1 MTETKKIPLS
11 KVFVD
16 DEVREA
22 GLRAMNSGWYILAK
36 ECEAFEAELAA
47 YVGTK
52 EAVLCSNWTTGA
64 LMLHHAMGVCP
75 GDEILVPSHTAFPS
89 IEPMIHRGARPVFID
104 IDETYCIDV
113 DQLEAAMSARTV
125 GILPVHLYGHP
136 ANMDGIFLA
145 AKKHGLW
152 VVEDCAQAFG
162 AQYRGQT
169 VGSIAVSG
177 AFSFFPSKNLTVM
190 GDGGCITTNDLALAK
205 KLRMLRD
212 HGRSS
217 KYVHEFVGY
226 NFRFNELQAAIGRA
240 ELRNVDRLNE
250 HRREVAARYNER
262 LASVVKTPT
271 ERPWA
276 RHVYHMYVITTDRR
290 DALAEFLKG
299 KGIGTGI
306 HYPIANHQQPAMRKM
321 FSDLPRLPNTE
332 EAVTRILSLPIYGDL
347 PMEDVDYVCDAV
359 LQFFEK
365 FATANSSEDG
375 K

>member
-1 MTETKKIPLS
+1 MKKVPLS
-11 KVFVD
+11 RVFVN

-22 GLRAMNSGWYILAK
+22 GIRAMNSGWYILAN

-52 EAVLCSNWTTGA
+52 EAVLCSSWTTGA

-113 DQLEAAMSARTV
+113 DLLEASMTARTV

-136 ANMDGIFLA
+136 ANLDGIFLA

-152 VVEDCAQAFG
+152 VIEDCAQAFG
-162 AQYRGQT
+162 AQYRGQR
-169 VGSIAVSG
+169 VGSIAVAG

-190 GDGGCITTNDLALAK
+190 GDGGCITTNDTALAG

-217 KYVHEFVGY
+217 KYVHDFVGY
-226 NFRFNELQAAIGRA
+226 NFRFNELQAAIGRV
-240 ELRNVDRLNE
+240 ELHNIDKLNE
-250 HRREVAARYNER
+250 HRRDVAARYNDRLEGVVGPTCLSHVCHQHPAARCAGGIFERQRRRHRNSLSSAEPSTAGDHETLFR
-262 LASVVKTPT
+262 LAAIGENRSSR
-271 ERPWA
+271 ERNSFA
-276 RHVYHMYVITTDRR
+276 
-290 DALAEFLKG
+290 
-299 KGIGTGI
+299 
-306 HYPIANHQQPAMRKM
+306 
-321 FSDLPRLPNTE
+321 SDLWRFANGRRRLC
-332 EAVTRILSLPIYGDL
+332 L
-347 PMEDVDYVCDAV
+347 
-359 LQFFEK
+359 
-365 FATANSSEDG
+365 
-375 K
+375 

>member
-1 MTETKKIPLS
+1 MSVMKKIPLS

-22 GLRAMNSGWYILAK
+22 GMRAMNSGWYILAQ

-89 IEPMIHRGARPVFID
+89 IEPMIHRGAQPVFID
-104 IDETYCIDV
+104 IDETYCLDV
-113 DQLEAAMSARTV
+113 DQLEVAMSERTV

-136 ANMDGIFLA
+136 ANMDGILLA

-169 VGSIAVSG
+169 VGSITVAG

-217 KYVHEFVGY
+217 KYVHDFVGY
-226 NFRFNELQAAIGRA
+226 NFRFNEIQASIGRV
-240 ELRNVDRLNE
+240 ELRNIDKLNE
-250 HRREVAARYNER
+250 HRREIAARYNER
-262 LASVVKTPT
+262 LDGVVQTPP

-276 RHVYHMYVITTDRR
+276 RHVYHMYVIRTERR
-290 DALAEFLKG
+290 DELAEFLKG

-321 FSDLPRLPNTE
+321 YSDLPRLPKTE
-332 EAVTRILSLPIYGDL
+332 EAVTQILSLPIYGDL
-347 PMEDVDYVCDAV
+347 PLDDVDYVSDAI
-359 LQFFEK
+359 LEFFGK
-365 FATANSSEDG
+365 FATANPSGGG

>member
-1 MTETKKIPLS
+1 MKKIPLS
-11 KVFVD
+11 RVFVD

-22 GLRAMNSGWYILAK
+22 GLRAMNSGWYILAQ

-47 YVGTK
+47 YVGTE
-52 EAVLCSNWTTGA
+52 EAVLCSNWTSGV
-64 LMLHHAMGVCP
+64 LMLLHAMGVCP

-89 IEPMIHRGARPVFID
+89 IEPMIHRGAKPIFID

-113 DQLEAAMSARTV
+113 DQLEAAMSARTA

-136 ANMDGIFLA
+136 ANMDGSFLA

-162 AQYRGQT
+162 AQYRGNR
-169 VGSIAVSG
+169 VGSIAGAG

-190 GDGGCITTNDLALAK
+190 GDGGCITTNDHALAK

-226 NFRFNELQAAIGRA
+226 NFRFNEIQAAVGRV
-240 ELRNVDRLNE
+240 ELRNLDKLND
-250 HRREVAARYNER
+250 HRRQVAARYNDR
-262 LASVVKTPT
+262 LEGVVQLPP

-276 RHVYHMYVITTDRR
+276 KHVYHMYVIRTPKR

-299 KGIGTGI
+299 RGIGTGI
-306 HYPIANHQQPAMRKM
+306 HYPIANHQQPAMMKM
-321 FSDLPRLPNTE
+321 YSDLPRLPQTE
-332 EAVTRILSLPIYGDL
+332 EAVTQILSLPIYGDL
-347 PMEDVDYVCDAV
+347 PLEDVDLVCDAI
-359 LQFFEK
+359 LEFFYK
-365 FATANSSEDG
+365 